1 MKGLILR
8 NILASLAALVLT
20 ASVAVAA
27 PAHESQVP
35 MNWDGT
41 WIGNWGAG
49 DGQGTQIVFV
59 GNEVIAFYWRGD
71 YVGGLHSS
79 ATRDGKKVT
88 LTWPGGEAVLTGDTT
103 AGAHIA
109 IREKGHAEIDF
120 ALSRD
125 H

>member
-1 MKGLILR
+1 MR
-8 NILASLAALVLT
+8 NILASLAMLVLA
-20 ASVAVAA
+20 ASVAFSL

-35 MNWDGT
+35 MNWDGM

-71 YVGGLHSS
+71 YVNGLHSS
-79 ATRDGKKVT
+79 AARDGKKVT
-88 LTWPGGEAVLTGDTT
+88 LTWPGGEAVITGDTT

-109 IREKGHAEIDF
+109 IREKGHGEIDF

>member
-1 MKGLILR
+1 MR
-8 NILASLAALVLT
+8 NILAFLAALMLT

-27 PAHESQVP
+27 PAPAHESQMQ

-49 DGQGTQIVFV
+49 EGQGAQIVFV

-71 YVGGLHSS
+71 YVSSLHSS

-88 LTWPGGEAVLTGDTT
+88 LTWPGGEAVLTGDKT
-103 AGAHIA
+103 ASAHIA

-120 ALSRD
+120 TLSRD